1 MLALAKRLRYTVR
14 ECAVEWQDD
23 QRSKVSPWKDMW
35 KVIREALIIRRNLR
49 RGVYNTLPAGSL
61 PSAA

>member
-1 MLALAKRLRYTVR
+1 
-14 ECAVEWQDD
+14 
-23 QRSKVSPWKDMW
+23 MW